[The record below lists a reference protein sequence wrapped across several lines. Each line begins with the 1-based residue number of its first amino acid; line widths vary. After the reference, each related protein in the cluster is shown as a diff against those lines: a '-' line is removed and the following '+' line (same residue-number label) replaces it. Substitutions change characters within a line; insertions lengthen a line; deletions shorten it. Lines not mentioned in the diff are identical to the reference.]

1 MGALLGGCPV
11 VAQESRRRLLKPLD
25 HRGEELFANR
35 HRPLPRL
42 RVGAQVQPHEVV
54 SGILPRILVVA
65 FRGVEEDAPQLVH
78 PGKVMVADAK
88 VVDRLAVNEQSSGHA
103 RGLRA
108 EI

>member
-1 MGALLGGCPV
+1 MLGGCPV
-11 VAQESRRRLLKPLD
+11 VAHPESRRRLLEPLD
-25 HRGEELFANR
+25 HCGEELFAYR
-35 HRPLPRL
+35 DRPLPRV
-42 RVGAQVQPHEVV
+42 RVGARVQPHEVV
-54 SGILPRILVVA
+54 SGILPRVLVVA
-65 FRGVEEDAPQLVH
+65 VRGVEDDAPQLVH